1 MMYEPPIDETG
12 HKGGEEEM
20 LTLAQENVMLRKRIW
35 ELETLI
41 LEFGRAI
48 RQATEVEPPDGE

>member
-1 MMYEPPIDETG
+1 MMYDPPVDETG

-20 LTLAQENVMLRKRIW
+20 LTLAQENAMLRKRIW

-48 RQATEVEPPDGE
+48 RQATKVESADGE